1 LKRFT
6 LLLTMLVALGATFAL
21 TQPAQAGLFGSKS
34 AASPTP
40 SPSPSALPTATPEP
54 PSVAIP
60 KLQAKLKAN
69 PNDQDSMTLLAG
81 QFLQIG
87 RPDLAVQLSQHL
99 LQMGDKNAQVY
110 YLDGFAMDALG
121 HDDVAISDL
130 EAAENLDPSNQGVLE
145 QLEQLYLKANR
156 FTDAERIAN
165 RAVVLNKGD
174 AQSYSMLGSVYAAEQ
189 KFDDARTQFELAA
202 SKDPKSPDPIIQ
214 IAQTYAQQDNI
225 PIALQQI
232 ERAIALDPKNVQALV
247 FKADLYAR
255 QHIDDQASAAY
266 DDAIVAA
273 PDDAQKVQIVIRKG
287 AYFAQEKKYPQ
298 AETVFLQG
306 IAQYP
311 KVPQIYDAYGDFLAS
326 QKNLDKAKTEWQA
339 ALAIDDTD
347 VDALNRLSQ
356 LSMQQQKYQDAV
368 GYLKRIV
375 ALQPDP
381 TAFALLGQAYSFL
394 HDYPDSKDACSAS
407 FKMQR
412 TPEMLGCIAGA
423 DFELKNYKE
432 AAQIFD
438 VLDNNAHGFLEQNP
452 QLLYVAGKCY
462 TQTNQRDKAVSAY
475 KRLLAIMKK
484 GTKAYTEVQGYIADL
499 NKPAPAKKPSKP
511 EPAKNPKT

>member
-1 LKRFT
+1 MKRFT
-6 LLLTMLVALGATFAL
+6 FLLAVLVALCATL
-21 TQPAQAGLFGSKS
+21 VVTQPSAQASLFGKS
-34 AASPTP
+34 AASPSP

-81 QFLQIG
+81 QFLTIG
-87 RPDLAVQLSQHL
+87 RPDLAVQLTQHL

-110 YLDGFAMDALG
+110 YLDGYAMDALG
-121 HDDVAISDL
+121 HDDVAIGDL
-130 EAAENLDPSNQGVLE
+130 EAAENLDPSNLGVLQ

-165 RAVVLNKGD
+165 RSVVLNKGD
-174 AQSYSMLGSVYAAEQ
+174 AQSYSMLGAVYAAEQ
-189 KFDDARTQFELAA
+189 KYDDARKQFELAA
-202 SKDPKSPDPIIQ
+202 AKDPKAPDPIIQ
-214 IAQTYAQQDNI
+214 IAQTYAAQNNI
-225 PIALQQI
+225 PIALQQVS
-232 ERAIALDPKNVQALV
+232 RALALDPKNLQALV

-255 QHIDDQASAAY
+255 QHADDQTSAAY

-273 PDDAQKVQIVIRKG
+273 PDDAQKVQIVIRKA
-287 AYFAQEKKYPQ
+287 AYFVQEKKNSQ
-298 AETVFLQG
+298 AETIFLQG

-311 KVPQIYDAYGDFLAS
+311 KVPQIYVAYGDFLAS

-339 ALAIDDTD
+339 ALAIDNTN
-347 VDALNRLSQ
+347 VDALTRLAQ

-368 GYLKRIV
+368 GYLKRV
-375 ALQPDP
+375 TTAQPDP
-381 TAFALLGQAYSFL
+381 SAFAMLGQAYSYL
-394 HDYPDSKDACSAS
+394 HDYPDSKDACSQS
-407 FKMQR
+407 FKLQR

-438 VLDNNAHGFLEQNP
+438 VLDNNAKGFLDQNP
-452 QLLYVAGKCY
+452 QLLYVAGQCY
-462 TQTNQRDKAVSAY
+462 QQTKQRTKAITAY
-475 KRLLAIMKK
+475 KRLLVKMNK
-484 GTKAYTEVQGYIADL
+484 GTKEYAKIQGYIADL
-499 NKPAPAKKPSKP
+499 SKPAATAKKPR
-511 EPAKNPKT
+511 